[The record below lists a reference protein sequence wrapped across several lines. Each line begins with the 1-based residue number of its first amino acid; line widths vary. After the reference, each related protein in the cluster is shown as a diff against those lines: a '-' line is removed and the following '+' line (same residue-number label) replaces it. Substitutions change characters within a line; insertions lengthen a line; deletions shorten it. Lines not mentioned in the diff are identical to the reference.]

1 MSSRINYMK
10 ASPEAVKAMMGL
22 ESFINQCGLDK
33 TLLNLIK
40 LRASQINGCSYCVDL
55 HSSEARKEG
64 ESERRLSAVVAWQ
77 ETSFFTAR
85 ERAALAWAE
94 AVTLLAKTHAP
105 DDLYQELTQ
114 HFSEK
119 EAVDLTV
126 AIATINAWNRIAVSF
141 RSSPR

>member
-10 ASPEAVKAMMGL
+10 ASPEAIKAMMEL
-22 ESFINQCGLDK
+22 ERFINQCGLEK
-33 TLLNLIK
+33 TLLNLVK

-77 ETSFFTAR
+77 ETSFFSER
-85 ERAALAWAE
+85 ERAALAWTE
-94 AVTLLAKTHAP
+94 AVTLLVKTHAP

-119 EAVDLTV
+119 EVVDLTV